1 MSTPILPL
9 MNDTARSYQTPD
21 PRLDPATT
29 SGMDDLFV
37 DSVEVG
43 TTRDDLVVPTDG
55 IPVEQAATQLG
66 LSVKTVK
73 DRLRKGTLKGYKER
87 GKFGERWMVCLGRDY
102 LVVLSSPEES
112 TRDTDVVV
120 PTGMT
125 LEPLTELLKQKD
137 KELQAAHWRNGYL
150 EAILSERDAQL
161 KLLPDYQS
169 KAAEA
174 DQLLERIQQLETA
187 LAAQETHGTW
197 AKICSWFKPSS

>member
-1 MSTPILPL
+1 MSMAILPL
-9 MNDTARSYQTPD
+9 MNDTARSFQSPD
-21 PRLDPATT
+21 PGSDPATT
-29 SGMDDLFV
+29 SGMDDLFIE
-37 DSVEVG
+37 SVEVG
-43 TTRDDLVVPTDG
+43 TTRDESVAPTDG
-55 IPVEQAATQLG
+55 IPVEQAASQLG

-112 TRDTDVVV
+112 TGHAESVA
-120 PTGMT
+120 PSGMT

-169 KAAEA
+169 KAQAA
-174 DQLLERIQQLETA
+174 DQLQERIQQLEAA
-187 LAAQETHGTW
+187 LAVQENRGTW
-197 AKICSWFKPSS
+197 AKIWAWFKVQ

>member
-1 MSTPILPL
+1 MSTTILLL
-9 MNDTARSYQTPD
+9 MNDTARSYQLPD
-21 PRLDPATT
+21 PSLDPATT
-29 SGMDDLFV
+29 SGMDDLFIE
-37 DSVEVG
+37 SVEVG
-43 TTRDDLVVPTDG
+43 TTRDDSVAPTDG
-55 IPVEQAATQLG
+55 IPVEQAASQLG

-102 LVVLSSPEES
+102 LVVLGSPEES
-112 TRDTDVVV
+112 TGHTEPVA
-120 PTGMT
+120 PSSLT

-169 KAAEA
+169 KAEEA
-174 DQLLERIQQLETA
+174 DQLLERVHQLEAA
-187 LAAQETHGTW
+187 LAVQEHRGTW
-197 AKICSWFKPSS
+197 AKICSWFKAQ